1 VALFRY
7 IGVDMGGKRCNGT
20 LEAADTRAV
29 AEYLHG
35 RQLILLRADEIGK
48 AGSLTAL
55 LHADLGLKRGLP
67 QSLVAQFTR
76 ELAVML
82 EAGQDIDRALRFLVE
97 TSENKTAR
105 RIIQSLRDQVRGGKS
120 LAVSLAEHPGTFSRL
135 YISLVRAG
143 EAGGQLAGSLSHLAD
158 LMEREAKLTATVQS
172 ALIYPVLLVVASV
185 GTVAMLLLY
194 VVPQFAPIFAQA
206 GASLPV
212 QTRILIG
219 LGDFLQTYGALMIAA
234 LLALGLV
241 CYRLLQLPKARL
253 EIEKALLKLPIVSG
267 LVRATQ
273 AARFTRIL
281 GTLLRNGVGL
291 VPALVIA
298 QGVLGNLTATKAVA
312 DTVAKVKEGS
322 RLAAALAVHAFFPLQ
337 TIHMLQLGE
346 ETGRLSEMSLRIAN
360 IHDDQ
365 VQQTVQRLV
374 ALMVPAITIVMGVV
388 VAAIVGSLLVA
399 MLSLNDL
406 AK

>member
-1 VALFRY
+1 
-7 IGVDMGGKRCNGT
+7 MGGKRCNGT
-20 LEAADTRAV
+20 VEAADARAV
-29 AEYLHG
+29 ADYLHG
-35 RQLILLRADEIGK
+35 RHLILLRADEVGK
-48 AGSLTAL
+48 GGSLAAIFN
-55 LHADLGLKRGLP
+55 ADLGFKRGLP
-67 QSLVAQFTR
+67 QPLVAQFTR

-97 TSENKTAR
+97 TSDNKTAR

-120 LAVSLAEHPGTFSRL
+120 LAASLAEHSETFSRL

-143 EAGGQLAGSLSHLAD
+143 EAGGHLAGGLAHLAD

-172 ALIYPVLLVVASV
+172 ALIYPALLVVASV
-185 GTVAMLLLY
+185 GTVALLLLY

-219 LGDFLQTYGALMIAA
+219 LGGFLQTYGALMLAA
-234 LLALGLV
+234 LLALGV
-241 CYRLLQLPKARL
+241 MGYRLLQLPKMRL
-253 EIEKALLKLPIVSG
+253 ALEKALLKLPIVSG
-267 LVRATQ
+267 LIRATQ

-291 VPALVIA
+291 VPALGIA
-298 QGVLGNLTATKAVA
+298 HGVLGSLTAAKALA

-322 RLAAALAVHAFFPLQ
+322 RLAAALAAHAFFPVQ

-346 ETGRLSEMSLRIAN
+346 ETGRLSEMSLRVAN

-374 ALMVPAITIVMGVV
+374 ALMVPAITIVMGIV

-406 AK
+406 AQ